1 MKALKEYLEVN
12 EKRGWIW
19 TSTFPAGA
27 PIHFVKK
34 KDGGLRLCVDYRQ
47 LNEITIKD
55 WTPLPLIGESLD
67 QLFSA
72 TIYTKLDIRDV
83 YYNLRIAVGDK

>member
-1 MKALKEYLEVN
+1 MKALKEYLDIN
-12 EKRGWIW
+12 EKRGWIH
-19 TSTFPAGA
+19 TSTSLSGV

-34 KDGGLRLCVDYRQ
+34 KEGGLCLYVDYQQ

-55 WTPLPLIGESLD
+55 RTPLPLIRESLD

-72 TIYTKLDIRDV
+72 TIYTKLDIRDA
-83 YYNLRIAVGDK
+83 YYNL